1 MQRDSGPVWIHSYQF
16 RIVIIQRLVDS
27 EAAVTTCTMR
37 CAVKLQHQANHHSLT
52 GLPASIGIG
61 PRREPDDTVG
71 VTK

>member
-1 MQRDSGPVWIHSYQF
+1 MRQRI
-16 RIVIIQRLVDS
+16 DS